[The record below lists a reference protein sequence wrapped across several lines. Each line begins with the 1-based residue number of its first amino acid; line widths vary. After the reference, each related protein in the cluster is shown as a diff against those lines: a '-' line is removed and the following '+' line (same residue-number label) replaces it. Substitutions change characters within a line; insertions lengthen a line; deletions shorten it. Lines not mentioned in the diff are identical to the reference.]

1 MKIALAQINTIIG
14 DFESNLK
21 KVINFTKKAE
31 ESGADI
37 IIFPELTFSGY
48 PPRDLLEKKSFIEKN
63 IEILHKYRKSVGEI
77 GAVVGFI
84 SWNKNSI
91 GKPIMNSGA
100 FIYKGKIKKIF
111 HKCLLPTYDVFDEAR
126 YFEPDKKAQGLISFK
141 GKKLGLTICED
152 FWNEPEIFPHR
163 LYNYDPVEDL
173 ANRGAEIFISIMASP
188 YNVGKVVFRKKIY
201 QTVAKKFGIPIAVVN
216 LVGGNDDILFDG
228 NSFSVDANGKIFSN
242 GKDFEEDLI
251 IVDFDLKKGIKRET
265 SKSEEEE
272 ILKALTMGTRDY
284 SHKCGFKSAVIGL
297 SGGIDSALTAKIA
310 ADALGSENIL
320 GILMPSMYSSEGSIS
335 DSIKLAKNI
344 GIKTETV
351 PIKDIYYK
359 YLEVLSPH
367 FKGRKEDKTEENLQ
381 ARIRGNIL
389 MSFSNKFGHLVL
401 STGNKSELA
410 VGYSTL
416 YGDMCGGLAVISDLL
431 KTRVYKVA
439 NFINR
444 EVEIIPGEIIEKPPS
459 AELRPGQKDQD
470 ELPPYEVLDPILSYY
485 IEELLSPAEI
495 IEKGYPEEIV
505 KKVTV
510 MVDKNEYKRRQA
522 PPALRITSKAFG
534 YGRRLPI
541 VQKFFLN
548 EGK

>member
-14 DFESNLK
+14 DFENNLK

-522 PPALRITSKAFG
+522 PPGLRITSKAFG

>member
-14 DFESNLK
+14 DFENNLK

-100 FIYKGKIKKIF
+100 FIHRGKIKKIF

-152 FWNEPEIFPHR
+152 FWNEPEIFSHR

-251 IVDFDLKKGIKRET
+251 IVDFDLKKEIKRET

-444 EVEIIPGEIIEKPPS
+444 EVEIIPVEIIEKPPS

-522 PPALRITSKAFG
+522 PPGLRITSKAFG